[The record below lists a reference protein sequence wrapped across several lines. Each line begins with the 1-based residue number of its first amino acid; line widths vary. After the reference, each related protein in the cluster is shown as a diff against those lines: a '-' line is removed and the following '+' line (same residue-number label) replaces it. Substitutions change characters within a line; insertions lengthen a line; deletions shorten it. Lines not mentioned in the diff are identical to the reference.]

1 MIDNFIADLR
11 SRFDYTPA
19 DSGNSDSSRSGRSNY
34 IQRFLA
40 DVLSGIEGA
49 AIRQILG
56 RGSNNSVTIDCI
68 RQVIEVFTFLFVIK

>member
-11 SRFDYTPA
+11 SRFDYTPT

-68 RQVIEVFTFLFVIK
+68 RQVIEVFTFTFVIK